1 MDFGTIHMP
10 LPALASITHRITGM
24 LLVAG
29 TAVLLY
35 MLDESLAS
43 EAQFDAIKNMASSV
57 IFKSIVFVV
66 LAGLIY
72 HTVLG
77 VKHLIMDLGYGE
89 TLEGGMIGTKISV
102 AVSAILIVLMGVWI
116 W

>member
-10 LPALASITHRITGM
+10 LPALASITHRITGVF
-24 LLVAG
+24 LVAG

-35 MLDESLAS
+35 LLQESLAS
-43 EAQFDAIKNMASSV
+43 EAQFNAVQVMANSAL
-57 IFKSIVFVV
+57 FKLVVFVV

-77 VKHLIMDLGYGE
+77 VKHLIMDLGVGE
-89 TLEGGMIGTKISV
+89 SLEGGMTGTKISI
-102 AVSAILIVLMGVWI
+102 AVSVVLIVLMGVWI